1 MATATKFKVTYLKTG
16 KVKIFTFVLFQ
27 SLGEEMYRELK
38 NDPNIRIERLLSPE
52 RQQLAKAKMALLLK
66 SLKNKETRSCN

>member
-16 KVKIFTFVLFQ
+16 KVKIFTFTLFQ